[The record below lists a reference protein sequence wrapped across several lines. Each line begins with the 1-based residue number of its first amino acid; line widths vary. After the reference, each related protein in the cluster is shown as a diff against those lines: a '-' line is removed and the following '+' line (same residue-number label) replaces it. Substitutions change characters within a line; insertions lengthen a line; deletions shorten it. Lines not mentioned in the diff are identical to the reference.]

1 MSEPMAM
8 PSTGESVAEACADAL
23 LTACAHVIF
32 LAKPELEEASVL
44 EVVELAMSMI
54 DRVLIKSQEQGARP

>member
-1 MSEPMAM
+1 MAM

-32 LAKPELEEASVL
+32 LANPMMEEVGVD
-44 EVVELAMSMI
+44 EVVQLAMTMI
-54 DRVLIKSQEQGARP
+54 DLVLVKSQEQGAKP